1 MITVAQAFAL
11 GFAHEAAGRRREARA
26 IYEQILAAIPEHPG
40 ALLKI
45 AAGES
50 MEGRFDQARALLDR
64 ALRSAEAQALPA
76 AEIWLALGH
85 VDVARADRAAARKAF
100 ERAHALDHP
109 APDVQQMLAWL
120 ALEDGDA
127 ERAEALCRAG
137 LVAFPGNAQLL
148 HLLGKALRAAG
159 AFPQARA
166 ALIDAAAA
174 AEGDSAILMSLGAVC
189 IDLGQDEEARGY
201 LQRAIAGGQNTGSAW
216 DNLGLALRN
225 LGDHGAAARAFE
237 RAVTLDPGLT
247 SALSNLVSA
256 LRDICRWDEAEAREG
271 ELLRRLPE
279 PGGGW
284 GPFAPALWTTEE
296 QQLHIA
302 RAWSREWLPTVAAPA
317 VIAERGTRLRVGYL
331 SCDLHSHATANLM
344 AGLFER
350 HDHARFATHAYS
362 YGPDDGSVMRHRLT
376 AAFDQWT
383 EVGGISDADCA
394 KKIRA
399 DGIDVLVDLKG
410 HTSGSRLGILA
421 HRPAPIQ
428 LHYLGYP
435 GTLGYDGVDGIVADA
450 HIVPKGSE
458 HWYHERV
465 WRLPRCY
472 QVNDDRRPL
481 PLPTARAALGLP
493 DDALVLACFNQT
505 YKLTRAFFAVWLDA
519 LRTNGNALLWLYVR
533 LPLAQE
539 NLRAEAA
546 RAGIDPGRIRF
557 APRVG
562 PVAHIARLRAA
573 DLALDT
579 LPYGAHTTGSDALWA
594 GIPLLS
600 CRGTTFA
607 GRVGASLLDAVG
619 LAELAA
625 DSLDAYRRLLLALA
639 SDRGRLADYRAYL
652 ERERQRLPLFDTAGF
667 ARDFETLLVAAYE
680 AACSASRASR

>member
-1 MITVAQAFAL
+1 
-11 GFAHEAAGRRREARA
+11 
-26 IYEQILAAIPEHPG
+26 
-40 ALLKI
+40 
-45 AAGES
+45 
-50 MEGRFDQARALLDR
+50 
-64 ALRSAEAQALPA
+64 
-76 AEIWLALGH
+76 
-85 VDVARADRAAARKAF
+85 
-100 ERAHALDHP
+100 
-109 APDVQQMLAWL
+109 
-120 ALEDGDA
+120 
-127 ERAEALCRAG
+127 
-137 LVAFPGNAQLL
+137 
-148 HLLGKALRAAG
+148 
-159 AFPQARA
+159 
-166 ALIDAAAA
+166 
-174 AEGDSAILMSLGAVC
+174 MSLGAVC

-201 LQRAIAGGQNTGSAW
+201 LQRAIAGGQNTAAAW

-237 RAVTLDPGLT
+237 RAVALDPGLT
-247 SALSNLVSA
+247 PASSNLVSA
-256 LRDICRWDEAEAREG
+256 LRDICRWDEAEARES
-271 ELLRRLPE
+271 ELLQHLPE
-279 PGGGW
+279 SGGG
-284 GPFAPALWTTEE
+284 GGSFAPALRTTEE
-296 QQLHIA
+296 QQLQIA
-302 RAWSREWLPTVAAPA
+302 RAWSRAWLPTVAAPA
-317 VIAERGTRLRVGYL
+317 VIAERGTQLRVGYL
-331 SCDLHSHATANLM
+331 SCDLHSHATAHLM

-350 HDHARFATHAYS
+350 HDRARFATHAYS
-362 YGPDDGSVMRHRLT
+362 YGPDDGSGMRRRLT
-376 AAFDQWT
+376 AAFDHWT

-410 HTSGSRLGILA
+410 HTGGSRLGILA
-421 HRPAPIQ
+421 HRPAPVQ

-450 HIVPKGSE
+450 HVVPLGSE

-481 PLPTARAALGLP
+481 PSPTARAALGLP

-505 YKLTRAFFAVWLDA
+505 YKLTRTFFAVWLDA
-519 LRTNGNALLWLYVR
+519 LRTNGNALLWLYVP

-539 NLRAEAA
+539 NLRNEAA
-546 RAGIDPGRIRF
+546 RAGIDPRRIRF
-557 APRVG
+557 APRVA

-619 LAELAA
+619 LAELTA
-625 DSLDAYRRLLLALA
+625 DSLDAYRTLLLALA

-652 ERERQRLPLFDTAGF
+652 ERERVGLPLFDTAGF
-667 ARDFETLLVAAYE
+667 TRDFEALLVAAYE
-680 AACSASRASR
+680 SAALPI